1 MNGSPEQRTSAFVQ
15 NADHLTGIA
24 NGQGDEKVI
33 EKLATFIESNFHLT
47 VKIKVPL
54 KKLFPEPEKKYLRHF
69 WNCDSHADLAIFR
82 HLKLVCIVEPG
93 GFAHFS
99 DRKQRIRDKK
109 KDVICR
115 NNNVNC
121 FRIGNS
127 VIGHLDLSIVK
138 RQFRKYFYS
147 QMQ

>member
-1 MNGSPEQRTSAFVQ
+1 MEKQSDEETIGTLTSWIT
-15 NADHLTGIA
+15 D
-24 NGQGDEKVI
+24 
-33 EKLATFIESNFHLT
+33 NFRVT

-54 KKLFPEPEKKYLRHF
+54 KELFPEPEEKHLKRF
-69 WNCDSHADLAIFR
+69 WRKDSHADIAVFR
-82 HLKLVCIVEPG
+82 HQQLACIVEPG

-121 FRIGNS
+121 FRIANS
-127 VIGHLDLSIVK
+127 VIRYLDLSVVK
-138 RQFRKYFYS
+138 RRFRKYFYS